1 MTKASVV
8 LQVNLDKKENKG
20 VRASKETWEKKEIE
34 VFLVHLENLENLDL
48 KVPRAVKGQGVKLDH

>member
-1 MTKASVV
+1 M
-8 LQVNLDKKENKG
+8 
-20 VRASKETWEKKEIE
+20 RASKETWEKKEIE